1 MPSQAAQEALS
12 NSIVEGSVLLAQHPE
27 PTLSEE
33 VEETRVAEEPVAEEP
48 VAEEPVIGRG
58 GTRAGKRALGQ
69 QVSAKDRLAAE
80 EAPRAPAKR
89 KKRVVAAGAAA
100 GEAAGSE

>member
-33 VEETRVAEEPVAEEP
+33 VEETRVAEEP